1 MPDFDQNLLAQIM
14 DVIAKESGEEATPPA
29 ADPDD
34 GGVSGGG
41 GTDKAPAMPE
51 ATGTEASEVDETSGE
66 EQEEPVSQ
74 DLADAYQQFL
84 DKWLPRTEGL
94 ELPLRLVV
102 NKVENDFSGALVAD
116 DDYYVQEFLEDLT
129 QLFVK
134 AGKIEGDDALSRAH
148 IEPFAMA
155 CTEKLKISKNERN
168 AIPTG
173 KLIALDMLDQ
183 YPSDQLTKQT
193 VNVFMRTLGTLADDR
208 YLLLVGAEAEV
219 WDLIHRYPVLEPTI
233 GEHVIRLKSMKA
245 SEIFDTY
252 VSFLDEELRSQAND
266 KFRARF
272 LDYVEFNGSVRG
284 MYGRDL
290 ADYLAKLANASRRLR
305 LPVDRYNS
313 LSLDDML
320 KQVVGLEQVKQ
331 TVRKL
336 ESFAVYVK
344 RAEGHGCKLPAT
356 NMHMVFQGNPGT
368 GKTMMARL
376 IANMLYKIGVIR
388 TNRLVE
394 VSSKDLIGKYVGH
407 TDKQVHEKVTEALG
421 GVLFIDEAYALM
433 PQGERSAGFGEE
445 AIAELV
451 KCMEDYKDDLVV
463 ILAGYEKEMQSL
475 IDTNPGLASRVAYT
489 FHFDDY
495 TVDELMQIF
504 HLGAGNAGLE
514 VEETADD
521 SLRQLFAY
529 FSRFKNFGNGRFVGE
544 VLQRSVINHAVRMG
558 EATAN
563 TSASYFAIE
572 DVDIPSRRDMFDAAE
587 APLVSASDM
596 LEPLVGLATIKES
609 VVALEKTVAYREAA
623 LKAGI
628 KPPDINLNMVFRGNP
643 GTGKTTVAR
652 IIGTMLYNIGAVPK
666 GHFEEVEARDLLG
679 SGVDDAAEVT
689 KKTVERAM
697 GGVLFVDEA
706 YALLY
711 DPRGREAL
719 AVLVKAMEDHKGEFS
734 AMFAG
739 YTDEMRAFIN
749 ENPGLA
755 SRIGYTFDF
764 EDYEA
769 DDLLEIFRRKMDAYR
784 YALGDGVEE
793 AARDVFRY
801 FHSVENFGNGRFV
814 DRLIQEL
821 IGKHAGSYDEETM
834 GVIAR
839 EDVPSI
845 QHMCKLSATEV
856 TDCTGEEEEAALR
869 RVAIHES
876 GHAVCRL
883 LATGKTDIVRI
894 TIEHE
899 GNGALGYVQHERGG
913 MALPTSADYRNEL
926 VCLLGGMAAEDVYL
940 GSFSGGNSSDLDM
953 ATKLAMRYVGTYGM
967 SEAGL
972 VQYVSVGSSK
982 GADPAQLPE
991 EVRDAMRK
999 VLDECLAEAKQR
1011 VDACRPAIDA
1021 LVEKLRERGTLTGE
1035 ELVEVWEKHKGEVS
1049 PAPSV

>member
-1 MPDFDQNLLAQIM
+1 MADFDQDLLAQIRG
-14 DVIAKESGEEATPPA
+14 VLAKDSAGEAKPPA
-29 ADPDD
+29 ADPD
-34 GGVSGGG
+34 GGNASGGG
-41 GTDKAPAMPE
+41 DGGNREPMVSEVPPE
-51 ATGTEASEVDETSGE
+51 AAPPVDDVSGDKND
-66 EQEEPVSQ
+66 EPVSQ
-74 DLADAYQQFL
+74 DLVEAYQQFL
-84 DKWLPRTEGL
+84 KKWLPRTEGL

-102 NKVENDFSGALVAD
+102 NQMENDFSGALVAD
-116 DDYYVQEFLEDLT
+116 DDYYVQEFLDDLT

-134 AGKIEGDDALSRAH
+134 AGKIEGANALSRAH
-148 IEPFAMA
+148 FEPFAMA
-155 CTEKLKISKNERN
+155 CTEKLKMSKNERN

-183 YPSDQLTKQT
+183 YPSEQLTKQT
-193 VNVFMRTLGTLADDR
+193 INVFMRTLGTLADDR

-219 WDLIHRYPVLEPTI
+219 WDLIHRYPVLQPTI
-233 GEHVIRLKSMKA
+233 GEHVIRLKSMNA
-245 SEIFDTY
+245 SEIFDMY
-252 VSFLDEELRSQAND
+252 VSFLDEDLRSQAGD

-290 ADYLAKLANASRRLR
+290 ADYLAKLANASGKLR

-336 ESFAVYVK
+336 ESYAVYLK

-376 IANMLYKIGVIR
+376 IASMLYKIGVIR
-388 TNRLVE
+388 TNRFVE

-445 AIAELV
+445 AIAELI
-451 KCMEDYKDDLVV
+451 KCMEDFKDDLVV
-463 ILAGYEKEMQSL
+463 ILAGYEKEMQVL
-475 IDTNPGLASRVAYT
+475 IDSNPGIASRVAYT
-489 FHFDDY
+489 FRFEDY

-504 HLGAGNAGLE
+504 RLGADNAGLE
-514 VEETADD
+514 VEHGTDT
-521 SLRQLFAY
+521 SLRQLFEY
-529 FSRFKNFGNGRFVGE
+529 FSRFKNFGNGRFVNE
-544 VLQRSVINHAVRMG
+544 VLQRAIINHAVRMG

-563 TSASYFAIE
+563 TADNYFAIE
-572 DVDIPSRRDMFDAAE
+572 EADIPSRRDMFDVVD
-587 APLVSASDM
+587 APLASASDM
-596 LEPLVGLATIKES
+596 LEPLVGLDTIKES
-609 VVALEKTVAYREAA
+609 ILALERTVEYRERA
-623 LKAGI
+623 LRAGI
-628 KPPDINLNMVFRGNP
+628 RVPDVNLNMVFRGNP

-652 IIGTMLYNIGAVPK
+652 IIGAMLYNIGAVPK

-679 SGVDDAAEVT
+679 SAVDDTAEVT
-689 KKTVERAM
+689 KKAVERAM

-739 YTDEMRAFIN
+739 YSNEMRTFIN

-769 DDLLEIFRRKMDAYR
+769 DDLLEIFRRKMATYG
-784 YALGDGVEE
+784 YVLGEGVEE
-793 AARDVFRY
+793 GARDVFRY

-821 IGKHAGSYDEETM
+821 IGQHAGNCADDAM
-834 GVIAR
+834 GVISR

-856 TDCTGEEEEAALR
+856 IDCTDEEEEAALR

-883 LATGKTDIVRI
+883 LTTGKTDIVRI

-913 MALPTSADYRNEL
+913 MALPTSSDYINEL
-926 VCLLGGMAAEDVYL
+926 VCLLGGMAAEECYL
-940 GSFSGGNSSDLDM
+940 GSFSGGNSSDLET
-953 ATKLAMRYVGTYGM
+953 ATKLAMRYVATYGM
-967 SEAGL
+967 SDAGL
-972 VQYVSVGSSK
+972 VQYVGLGGSK
-982 GADPAQLPE
+982 ATDPALLPE
-991 EVRDAMRK
+991 EVRGAMRT
-999 VLDECLAEAKQR
+999 VLDGCLAEAKHR
-1011 VDACRPAIDA
+1011 IEACRPAIDA
-1021 LVEKLRERGTLTGE
+1021 LVEALRERGTLTGG
-1035 ELVEVWEKHKGEVS
+1035 ELVEIWGEH
-1049 PAPSV
+1049 SVR